1 MRGLSDGVLV
11 RVRSRTGEVVVVV
24 AASDSVMPGVVS
36 LPHGWGHGRA
46 GTRLAVAQAHP
57 GASNNDLTDET
68 YLDRVSGNAALN
80 GVPVTV
86 EAAAP

>member
-1 MRGLSDGVLV
+1 
-11 RVRSRTGEVVVVV
+11 TGEVVVEV

-36 LPHGWGHGRA
+36 LPHGWGHGRE
-46 GTRLAVAQAHP
+46 GVRLGVAQAHA

-86 EAAAP
+86 EAA